1 MAGGFESLG
10 LSEELIR
17 AIEGD
22 LNWLLPTVCMYYVS
36 IDPIHL
42 YTSLFLLFYETE
54 IMHARTRR
62 TCKMRASRSSW
73 AAAT

>member
-22 LNWLLPTVCMYYVS
+22 LNWLLPTVRYQ
-36 IDPIHL
+36 
-42 YTSLFLLFYETE
+42 
-54 IMHARTRR
+54 RG
-62 TCKMRASRSSW
+62 
-73 AAAT
+73 